1 MLDIALIASTA
12 VGQIL
17 LPYIKDGAVKFVE
30 TIAKDKGEAI
40 GEYAGNLASTV
51 WDKVKSIFSSE
62 KDQAVLE
69 QFQEE
74 PEAAGPLLEAKLK
87 KKLEEDPEIAET
99 FDQLIQSTAPDGS
112 TGLQIIGSSYV
123 GVVHVAGNISG
134 GTVTGGTFNFGGVP
148 APPASVKAPPRS
160 AVPQPTSKDDP
171 TNK

>member
-1 MLDIALIASTA
+1 MLDIALIAGTA

-30 TIAKDKGEAI
+30 TVAKDKGEAI

-51 WDKVKSIFSSE
+51 WDKVKSIFNSE

-74 PEAAGPLLEAKLK
+74 PEAAAPLLEAKLK
-87 KKLEEDPEIAET
+87 KKLEENPAVAET
-99 FDQLIQSTAPDGS
+99 LDQLIKSTAPNGN
-112 TGLQIIGSSYV
+112 TGVQIIGSSYV
-123 GVVHVAGNISG
+123 GVVHVAGSISG
-134 GTVTGGTFNFGGVP
+134 GTTTGGTFNFGAVP
-148 APPASVKAPPRS
+148 APAGVEAPPRTP
-160 AVPQPTSKDDP
+160 VPQPRSKDDP